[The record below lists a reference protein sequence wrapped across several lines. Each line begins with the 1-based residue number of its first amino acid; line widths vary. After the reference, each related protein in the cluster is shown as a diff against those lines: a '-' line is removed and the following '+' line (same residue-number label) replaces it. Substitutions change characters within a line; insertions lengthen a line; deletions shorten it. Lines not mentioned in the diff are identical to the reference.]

1 MRIHASVATSP
12 PRILHT
18 RPDQP
23 EGEVTTVN
31 GQFILPVP
39 PGTAVEVTA
48 ASHITPQD
56 ATSIPALIAAELLIR
71 FPMYDHVLY
80 DFLLE
85 ATDIVGYDLGPGVV
99 APTAANVTPPAP
111 PWAALIP
118 SPNGAR
124 CQIGRGAGP
133 GPTGT
138 APGSVAILPKNT
150 AKAAPNYGHLVTVL
164 NDISVAS
171 PTGTDDVMMWW
182 FITEMGTTEDIL
194 HGFGASLGLDTP
206 ALRKMYETDQEFANF
221 YCYVSNDNGVTWYL
235 ANYLT
240 PTDLTVAGTNIRVA
254 FISTSLSKVYLLG
267 WALLY
272 KEI

>member
-31 GQFILPVP
+31 GQFVLPVP
-39 PGTAVEVTA
+39 PGTAVEVTSS
-48 ASHITPQD
+48 SHITPQD

-71 FPMYDHVLY
+71 YPMYDHVLY

-85 ATDIVGYDLGPGVV
+85 STDIAGYDLAPGVV
-99 APTAANVTPPAP
+99 APIAANVTPPGP
-111 PWAALIP
+111 SWAALIP

-133 GPTGT
+133 GPVGT
-138 APGSVAILPKNT
+138 APGSVAIAPKNT

-164 NDISVAS
+164 NDISIAS
-171 PTGTDDVMMWW
+171 PSGTDDVMMWW
-182 FITEMGTTEDIL
+182 FVTQMSTTTDIL
-194 HGFGASLGLDTP
+194 HGFGASLGLEAP
-206 ALRKMYETDQEFANF
+206 ALRQMTELDQELADFF
-221 YCYVSNDNGVTWYL
+221 CYVSNDDGVTWYL
-235 ANYLT
+235 ADYLT
-240 PTDLTVAGTNIRVA
+240 PTDLTVGGTDIRVA
-254 FISTSLSKVYLLG
+254 FLNASTSKVYLLG

-272 KEI
+272 KEL

>member
-12 PRILHT
+12 PRILHA
-18 RPDQP
+18 RSDQP
-23 EGEVTTVN
+23 EGEVTTLN

-39 PGTAVEVTA
+39 PGTAVEVT
-48 ASHITPQD
+48 SLSYITPQD
-56 ATSIPALIAAELLIR
+56 GGSIPGLIASELLIR
-71 FPMYDHVLY
+71 YPMYDHVLY

-85 ATDIVGYDLGPGVV
+85 ATDIAGYDLGPGVV
-99 APTAANVTPPAP
+99 SPTAANVTPAGP

-138 APGSVAILPKNT
+138 APGSAAILPKNT

-164 NDISVAS
+164 NDIAPVS

-182 FITEMGTTEDIL
+182 FVTQMSTTTDIL
-194 HGFGASLGLDTP
+194 HGFGATLGLEAP
-206 ALRKMYETDQEFANF
+206 ALRQMTDLDQELADL
-221 YCYVSNDNGVTWYL
+221 YCYVSNDDGVTWFL
-235 ANYLT
+235 ASYLT

-254 FISTSLSKVYLLG
+254 FVNASTNKVYLLG

-272 KEI
+272 KEV